1 MKTTHATGII
11 ASIALVAG
19 IFGGSFTDVLSI
31 EQDRGYS
38 TTEASAFLGHV
49 TVVQTDKDGFVK
61 HYSQGDNLI
70 TDEGLNCAPVRLFGE
85 AEADI
90 TDCTATALGVFDS
103 VCVFQDVIATEGLS
117 VTSGV
122 AAALA
127 SCLRVDGLSFMNPA
141 NGTLSAAQFVIT
153 TTESA
158 SNSGSVTNI
167 AYKYTGGAAANRP
180 VAAAGLFET
189 DGDAIFAVNDFSGGS
204 ITLQESDTLDVT
216 WSITLAGV

>member
-1 MKTTHATGII
+1 MKTIYGTGII

-19 IFGGSFTDVLSI
+19 IFGGSFADVLSI
-31 EQDRGYS
+31 EQDQGYS

-49 TVVQTDKDGFVK
+49 TIVHTDKDGFVK

-103 VCVFQDVIATEGLS
+103 VCVFQDVIATEGLT

-122 AAALA
+122 AAALT
-127 SCLRVDGLSFMNPA
+127 SCLRADGLSFMNPA
-141 NGTLSAAQFVIT
+141 NGTTNTVFVAT
-153 TTESA
+153 LTESA
-158 SNSGSVTNI
+158 SGSGSITDI
-167 AYKYTGGAAANRP
+167 AYRYTGGVGANQA

-216 WSITLAGV
+216 WSITLS